1 MGKLLV
7 VSHPEVVVE
16 PETPITEWGLS
27 EIGRARADT
36 FAQSQTMS
44 CVTDIWS
51 STERKASET
60 AAILAKP
67 LGLVVKSEP
76 GLGENDRSTTGFLL
90 PSIFEAAADT
100 FFGAPNSSFRGWE
113 TAYAAQLRIVRTV
126 LSIVKNHDGRDLAIV
141 THGAVGTLLW
151 CHLAGKE
158 IDRRFDQL
166 GQGHFWRADIKS
178 LQPEFGWR
186 PIA

>member
-1 MGKLLV
+1 
-7 VSHPEVVVE
+7 
-16 PETPITEWGLS
+16 
-27 EIGRARADT
+27 
-36 FAQSQTMS
+36 MS

-51 STERKASET
+51 STERKAYET

-67 LGLVVKSEP
+67 LGLVAKSES
-76 GLGENDRSTTGFLL
+76 GLGENDRNATGLL
-90 PSIFEAAADT
+90 PPSIFESAADN
-100 FFGAPNSSFRGWE
+100 FFKAPNSSFRGWE
-113 TAYAAQLRIVRTV
+113 TAPAAQLRVVRAV
-126 LSIVKNHDGRDLAIV
+126 LSIVENHDGRDLAIV

-158 IDRRFDQL
+158 IDRRFDQS
-166 GQGHFWRADIKS
+166 GQGHFWRADIKT